1 MGATPADGGVNPVAG
16 DRVIDPAVC
25 YYTLAVMLP
34 TAG

>member
-1 MGATPADGGVNPVAG
+1 MGATPADGGVNPVTD

-25 YYTLAVMLP
+25 HYALAVMQP